1 MTMGIAKINEI
12 VADSRKFSGSWD
24 GVIRLLIYSHDTFGL
39 GHLQRCLKISRVLTA
54 RFPQVSILIVTGS
67 PVSHKYEFPPRV
79 DYVKLPSVRKVGP
92 EKYEP
97 RTLTAS
103 FETVLSLRSELVLKS
118 VQSFQPHV
126 LLVDHSPV
134 GMKGELLPT
143 LNWLGTHEHSTIT
156 ILGLRDIIDS
166 PEAVTKLWQEKGIY
180 NVLEKSYGHIFI
192 YGSQSVYDPLSSY
205 NFNDDLRQKTRFCNY
220 VGAEQIQP
228 QKLNG
233 RKAISNKRPLVVV
246 TIGGGDGAGET
257 VIGNFINAIQM
268 HQTDVNFESVI
279 VTGPFLPKELF
290 LKYKKAVRN
299 LPVSVK
305 AFMPSTASLIKRS
318 DLVVATGGYN
328 TITDILDFA
337 KRALVIP
344 RVMHRQ
350 EQRIRAKRL
359 AELGILE
366 YLAPE
371 EVTPKLLYS
380 KIRTLLDDPSE
391 SVTNARARNLI
402 ALDGASRLADF
413 LGTILESQTNLKAGR
428 I

>member
-1 MTMGIAKINEI
+1 MVIGTEKISGIG
-12 VADSRKFSGSWD
+12 ADSGKLSGSVD
-24 GVIRLLIYSHDTFGL
+24 GGIRLVMYSHDTFGL
-39 GHLQRCLKISRVLTA
+39 GHLQRCLKLSRVLTA
-54 RFPQVSILIVTGS
+54 RFPQVSVLIVTGS
-67 PVSHKYEFPPRV
+67 PVTHKYEFPPRV

-103 FETVLSLRSELVLKS
+103 FETVHSLRAELVLKS

-166 PEAVTKLWQEKGIY
+166 PEAVTKLWKEKGIY
-180 NVLEKSYGHIFI
+180 NVLVKSYDHILI
-192 YGSQSVYDPLSSY
+192 YGTQSIYDPLSSY
-205 NFNDDLRQKTRFCNY
+205 DFNDDLRRKTRFCNY

-233 RKAISNKRPLVVV
+233 RKTISNQRPLVVV

-268 HQTDVNFESVI
+268 HQAEVNFDSVI
-279 VTGPFLPKELF
+279 VAGPFLPKELY

-299 LPVSVK
+299 LPVTVK
-305 AFMPSTASLIKRS
+305 AFLPSTASLIKRS

-328 TITDILDFA
+328 TITDILGFA
-337 KRALVIP
+337 KRALIIP
-344 RVMHRQ
+344 RIMHRQ
-350 EQRIRAKRL
+350 EQHIRATRL
-359 AELGILE
+359 AELGILD
-366 YLAPE
+366 YLSPDK
-371 EVTPKLLYS
+371 VTPNLLYS
-380 KIRTLLDDPSE
+380 RIRTLLDDPSE
-391 SVTNARARNLI
+391 SVTNARTKNLI

-413 LGTILESQTNLKAGR
+413 FGTILESQIKLKAGG

>member
-1 MTMGIAKINEI
+1 
-12 VADSRKFSGSWD
+12 
-24 GVIRLLIYSHDTFGL
+24 
-39 GHLQRCLKISRVLTA
+39 
-54 RFPQVSILIVTGS
+54 
-67 PVSHKYEFPPRV
+67 
-79 DYVKLPSVRKVGP
+79 
-92 EKYEP
+92 
-97 RTLTAS
+97 
-103 FETVLSLRSELVLKS
+103 
-118 VQSFQPHV
+118 
-126 LLVDHSPV
+126 
-134 GMKGELLPT
+134 
-143 LNWLGTHEHSTIT
+143 
-156 ILGLRDIIDS
+156 
-166 PEAVTKLWQEKGIY
+166 
-180 NVLEKSYGHIFI
+180 
-192 YGSQSVYDPLSSY
+192 
-205 NFNDDLRQKTRFCNY
+205 
-220 VGAEQIQP
+220 
-228 QKLNG
+228 
-233 RKAISNKRPLVVV
+233 
-246 TIGGGDGAGET
+246 
-257 VIGNFINAIQM
+257 
-268 HQTDVNFESVI
+268 
-279 VTGPFLPKELF
+279 
-290 LKYKKAVRN
+290 VRN

-305 AFMPSTASLIKRS
+305 AFMLSTASLIRRS

-344 RVMHRQ
+344 RIMHRQ